1 MRVHTHTHTHTHTQ
15 HTHTHSPPPTHTHK
29 RILPQEEKLRGAAL
43 LVLANKQDLL
53 GALPP
58 HEVAEALGLF
68 LIRDRAWQIQGCSAK
83 EGAGLAEGMGWL
95 VRQVR

>member
-1 MRVHTHTHTHTHTQ
+1 MRPQAAAQAHPA
-15 HTHTHSPPPTHTHK
+15 PPPTPAAAVT
-29 RILPQEEKLRGAAL
+29 QEEKLARVAL

-53 GALPP
+53 NALPP

-68 LIRDRAWQIQGCSAK
+68 LVRDRAWQIQGCSAK
-83 EGAGLAEGMGWL
+83 DGSGLGEGMGWL